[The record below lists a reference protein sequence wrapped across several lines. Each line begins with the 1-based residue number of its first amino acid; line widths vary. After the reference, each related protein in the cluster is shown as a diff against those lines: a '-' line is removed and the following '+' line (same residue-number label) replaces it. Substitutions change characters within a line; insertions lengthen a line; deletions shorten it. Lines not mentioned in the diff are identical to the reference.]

1 MLSRHFLRS
10 KVLQT
15 VYAVQADPVELAV
28 AEKNYKHQILRLNDL
43 GTYQISA
50 LVHFAEVAETMIDE
64 AQHKYLPTESERNPN
79 RRLPNNVFLRRL
91 ADNYDYR
98 HHCKESNVNWG
109 GVEYDEMFRQAYVAF
124 IKLPDYA
131 EYLSSEESFAEDQQ
145 FALKLFK
152 YLMNYE
158 PLRDNLFSQSLLW
171 EDDFDQIAQYNFMML
186 KSLDENLDEAAFIPL
201 MHDDRVEKDVEAFE
215 FSRLLLL
222 ATLRHTDEVEAMIR
236 SHLKGW
242 EYERVAHM
250 DVLLLN
256 MAVAELTSFPSIP
269 ERVTVDEYIELSKEF
284 STERSKLFIN
294 GILDKFIIELRSAG
308 RINKTGRGLYDPSF
322 NPDEED

>member
-171 EDDFDQIAQYNFMML
+171 EDDFDQIAQYNFMM
-186 KSLDENLDEAAFIPL
+186 
-201 MHDDRVEKDVEAFE
+201 R
-215 FSRLLLL
+215 
-222 ATLRHTDEVEAMIR
+222 
-236 SHLKGW
+236 
-242 EYERVAHM
+242 
-250 DVLLLN
+250 
-256 MAVAELTSFPSIP
+256 
-269 ERVTVDEYIELSKEF
+269 
-284 STERSKLFIN
+284 
-294 GILDKFIIELRSAG
+294 
-308 RINKTGRGLYDPSF
+308 
-322 NPDEED
+322 